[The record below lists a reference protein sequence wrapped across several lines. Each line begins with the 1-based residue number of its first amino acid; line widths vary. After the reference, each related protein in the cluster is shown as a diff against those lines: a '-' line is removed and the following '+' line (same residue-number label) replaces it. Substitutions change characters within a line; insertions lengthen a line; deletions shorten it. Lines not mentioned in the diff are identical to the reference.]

1 MTRQP
6 APDERPVTLTIAGSD
21 SGGGAGIQAD
31 CKTMAACGVFPTSII
46 TAVTAQN
53 TQGVASTHVL
63 PTEEISAQLS
73 AITDDFDV
81 RAVKTGMLA
90 SEPVI
95 DLVTEFASTFD
106 GPIVVDPVM
115 VATSGD
121 RLLAPAAVKAY
132 DRLFK
137 HATLITPNTD
147 EAAVLTDTEPTTA
160 ADARSVAEALRAH
173 GAETVLLTG
182 GHLPTDD
189 VIDVLATADATTTL
203 SHPRVETTATHGT
216 GCMLSSAIT
225 AKLAAGDS
233 IERAIDSASDLVRR
247 AIRYHNDVGDGPGAV
262 HHLVGLRETAHRQ
275 PLQETVTELVQT
287 LSEIGVRDLVPE
299 VGMNVVGA
307 TPYAETTTEIA
318 AVEGRITKTIDGI
331 HPNRGV
337 RFGASSHMARFLLSM
352 RERDP
357 AIRFAINCRHTDA
370 SKQAVKALSGPIA
383 AYDRADEP
391 TKHEEN
397 ATMGWGARMAYES
410 VAETPVAVLDDGAHG
425 KEPIIKLLAERPAT
439 LIERVRTVAG
449 ALDAQ

>member
-6 APDERPVTLTIAGSD
+6 APDERPVTLSIAGSD

-31 CKTMAACGVFPTSII
+31 CKTMAACGAFPTSII

-63 PTEEISAQLS
+63 PTAEIAAQLA
-73 AITDDFDV
+73 AITDDFEIT
-81 RAVKTGMLA
+81 AVKTGMLA

-95 DLVTEFASTFD
+95 DLVADFAATFD

-121 RLLAPAAVKAY
+121 RLLEPAAVEAY
-132 DRLFK
+132 DRLFE

-147 EAAVLTDTEPTTA
+147 EAAVLTDTEPMNAT
-160 ADARSVAEALRAH
+160 DARSVAADLRDH
-173 GAETVLLTG
+173 GAENVLLTG
-182 GHLPTDD
+182 GHLPTED
-189 VIDVLATADATTTL
+189 VIDVLATSENTSTL
-203 SHPRVETTATHGT
+203 SHPRVATAATHGT

-225 AKLAAGDS
+225 ARLAHGES
-233 IERAIDSASDLVRR
+233 IDRAIDSASDLVGR
-247 AIRYHNDVGDGPGAV
+247 AIRYHHDVGGGPGAV

-275 PLQETVTELVQT
+275 PLQETVTEIVQT
-287 LSEIGVRDLVPE
+287 LTEIGVRELVPE

-307 TPYAETTTEIA
+307 TPFAETTTEIA

-337 RFGASSHMARFLLSM
+337 RFGASSHMARFLLAM
-352 RERDP
+352 RECDP
-357 AIRFAINCRHTDA
+357 TVRFAINCRHTDA
-370 SKQAVKALSGPIA
+370 IKQAVKALSGPIA

-391 TKHEEN
+391 TAKKEN

-410 VAETPVAVLDDGAHG
+410 VSDTPVAVLDDGAHG
-425 KEPIIKLLAERPAT
+425 KEPIIKLLAEGPET
-439 LIERVRTVAG
+439 LVERVRTVEG
-449 ALDAQ
+449 ALDEQ